1 MTILEPGMIKAM
13 FRNSSN
19 GPAHGKMVLI
29 TWANS
34 KGSGEPAHPRS
45 LTSLCCSLTAS
56 DKELRVLSPLGSC
69 ACAFEGS
76 RNARRLGPFSRK
88 TAQIL
93 SFAALNG
100 YGPARCVKL

>member
-45 LTSLCCSLTAS
+45 LT
-56 DKELRVLSPLGSC
+56 RV
-69 ACAFEGS
+69 
-76 RNARRLGPFSRK
+76 
-88 TAQIL
+88 
-93 SFAALNG
+93 FAVRSQLQT
-100 YGPARCVKL
+100 KS